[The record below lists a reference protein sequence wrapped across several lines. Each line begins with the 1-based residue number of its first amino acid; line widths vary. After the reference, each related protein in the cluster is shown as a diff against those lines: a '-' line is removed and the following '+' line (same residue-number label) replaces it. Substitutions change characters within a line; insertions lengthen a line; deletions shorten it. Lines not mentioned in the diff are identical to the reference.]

1 MNNNLST
8 YAAKVGQVEQLYFAP
23 VAVIPQ
29 PLSTPIST
37 FYCFLSHIDPWPN
50 EENPPNPTQDQQYFK
65 KVLKSIFVAKQIK
78 SGDISPVVQRID
90 WTENTIY
97 DYYQDNIDMFQTNE
111 DGTFV
116 LNFYVKNQ
124 YEQVF
129 KCLWNNNGQPSTQEP
144 YFEPGTYGTNNIF
157 AGSDGYKWKYLYTI
171 DLGLKT
177 KFMDANWMPVPLG
190 ANTPNPISS
199 SAGYGDIEVVNII
212 NTGVGYDTANATI
225 SVSIVGDGTDA
236 TAHAVTENGQI
247 TNIIVDNPGTN
258 YTTANV
264 VVTSELGSGAVASA
278 PVSPV
283 GGHGFDNVS
292 DLGVSRIMFTC
303 TFTGDEG
310 GYIPTDITYRQ
321 VGLLFNP
328 TTRSNY
334 VNGIAGPASGDI
346 YKATTDLVIA
356 TGFGEFISDELLY
369 QTDNAGNVVFSAT
382 ILSFDPASDVISLIN
397 TQGTPVLNSPVIGN
411 TSKTV
416 RTLLSFSIPDF
427 VPSGYLGYIENRT
440 GVERSSDGIE
450 QFKFVLRYN

>member
-1 MNNNLST
+1 MNTNLLT
-8 YAAKVGQVEQLYFAP
+8 FAAKVGQVEQLYFAP
-23 VAVIPQ
+23 VAVIPA

-37 FYCFLSHIDPWPN
+37 FYCFLSHIDPWPDDQ
-50 EENPPNPTQDQQYFK
+50 NPPQPTQDMQNFK

-78 SGDISPVVQRID
+78 SGDISPVVERID
-90 WTENTIY
+90 WTANTVY
-97 DYYQDNIDMFQTNE
+97 DYYQDNIDMFQENS

-116 LNFYVKNQ
+116 LKFYVKNK
-124 YEQVF
+124 YEQIF

-177 KFMDANWMPVPLG
+177 KFMDANWIPVPLG

-199 SAGYGDIEVVNII
+199 SAGYGDIEVVNVI
-212 NTGVGYDTANATI
+212 NTGSGYDTANAVIT
-225 SVSIVGDGTDA
+225 VSIVGDGTGA
-236 TAHAVTENGQI
+236 TAHAVTANGQI
-247 TNIIVDNPGTN
+247 TDIVVDSLGAN

-264 VVTSELGSGAVASA
+264 VISSALGSGASA
-278 PVSPV
+278 ISPVSPV
-283 GGHGFDNVS
+283 GGHAFDNVS

-303 TFTGDEG
+303 TFTGNEN

-328 TTRSNY
+328 TTHSNY
-334 VNGIAGPASGDI
+334 INGIAVTANGDI
-346 YKATTDLVIA
+346 YKATTDLTVA
-356 TGFGEFISDELLY
+356 SGFGEYVSDEILY
-369 QTDNAGNVVFSAT
+369 QTDATGTTIFSAT
-382 ILSFDPASDVISLIN
+382 ILSFDPATNIINLIN

-416 RTLLSFSIPDF
+416 RTLLGVSTPDF
-427 VPSGYLGYIENRT
+427 VPSGYLGYIENIT
-440 GVERSSDGIE
+440 GVQRSSDGIE